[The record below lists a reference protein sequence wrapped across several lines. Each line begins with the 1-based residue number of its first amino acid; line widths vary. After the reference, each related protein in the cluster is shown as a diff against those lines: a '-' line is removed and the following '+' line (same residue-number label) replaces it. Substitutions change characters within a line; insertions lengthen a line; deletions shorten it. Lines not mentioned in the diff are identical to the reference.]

1 AIKATVTK
9 TEMTPDMGEGTK
21 FHYAVYYD
29 PSTDQCSPFHYKG
42 EKGNANRFEHER
54 ECIRNCSDNAEN
66 IYPMEDAK
74 ACTLKKMVGGCDGSF
89 LRYYYDPIHDKCKK
103 FLYSGCLG
111 NGNRFFDSGS
121 CNNTCVGI
129 HGEHIFPLSYEPDT
143 PIGEYTHCKL
153 DKSLI

>member
-129 HGEHIFPLSYEPDT
+129 HGEHIFPLSATCLNVRLNLAQFPSE
-143 PIGEYTHCKL
+143 
-153 DKSLI
+153 